1 MNFASLINFSRY
13 SFPAKFHFHLKQ
25 YIYTMARL
33 TPRITRAHDTLTI
46 SRPQSAKG
54 DFKKRQGWGVGLM
67 PLLAGLPGCKHP
79 STYEITDSC
88 SNNQNTLSY
97 KNKNPA
103 KLGTSHRAFS
113 GCVHS
118 GYF

>member
-67 PLLAGLPGCKHP
+67 PLLGAAWLKNEVAFRHHLHLQTFFRFFSLKTVALSGLAWLHHNRFRPSCK
-79 STYEITDSC
+79 
-88 SNNQNTLSY
+88 
-97 KNKNPA
+97 
-103 KLGTSHRAFS
+103 
-113 GCVHS
+113 
-118 GYF
+118 